1 MSGKSRHGKS
11 KRFHYSKKSKALR
24 RQEAAAAISPATA
37 GTPEIPRPLLAP
49 TTTPTVPKAAITTA
63 KGTVNPY
70 PYITSELRR
79 IAILGGIIIV
89 ILIVL
94 SVVLT

>member
-1 MSGKSRHGKS
+1 MSGKSRHGKG

-24 RQEAAAAISPATA
+24 RQEAAVAKSPATI
-37 GTPEIPRPLLAP
+37 GTPEIPRPVAS
-49 TTTPTVPKAAITTA
+49 TTTPTVPKAAVTTA
-63 KGTVNPY
+63 KGAVNPY

-94 SVVLT
+94 SVILT